1 MGSCSEQQF
10 FSRRVRQAN
19 VTVPVQY
26 QNAGAH
32 ALDNL
37 LVDLLQLR
45 NAPGPAA
52 GQCFAADHSLGDT
65 LQNHRRG
72 EIQDAQRAGPN
83 DVVGTFVDGDHR
95 PAGDAQ
101 RADGRQC
108 GVEGAHAGG
117 GQDVA
122 GGHGH
127 NHQVG
132 QPVGNAG
139 TGQQQAVHHQD
150 ICEYRQGDM
159 PLPGLEAGQQKKGD
173 KAVQGQVRNHP
184 GLVVIQPAETGVCG
198 ERVYKQ
204 QGNQQQ
210 ADDHPVVVV
219 DPEQARLLVFCRW
232 PERRAGMG
240 CVGKLGCHEGV
251 IVSARKKSLPL
262 RGYNSLFM
270 ATSYRSLCMATPGT
284 ASADSDSP
292 RKLRVVMAQLDFLV
306 GDIPGN
312 TELVLKATQQAQEQ
326 HQADIVLFPELCLT
340 GYPPEDLLLRPS
352 LDLRIAEALERLQQA
367 NLEPA
372 MVIGAPV
379 RSGGLLYNAAVV
391 VEKGEIRGRYFKRCP
406 PNYQVFDEKRYFAE
420 GRDTLVMEFKG
431 VPVGITVC
439 EDIWKDGPL
448 EDAAAAGAQLILNL
462 NASPYDIDKQARRK
476 ALLERKA
483 ADNRVSIVYTNLV
496 GGQDEL
502 VFDGGSMVVDHA
514 GALAVEAPQ
523 FADGLFP
530 VEFLCEHHCQPISQP
545 LPEEPSLEA
554 NVYNAL
560 VTGVRDYVN
569 KNGFK
574 SVVLGLSGG
583 IDSAVTLAVDHAGAL
598 AVEAPQFADGL
609 FPVEFLC
616 EHHCQPISQ
625 PLPEEPSLEANV
637 YNALV
642 TGVRDYVNKNGFKS
656 VVLGLSGGIDS
667 AVTLAVAADALGK
680 DRVRAVM
687 MPFRYTSSASLED
700 AEAQA
705 SAMGVQ
711 YDVFSIE

>member
-1 MGSCSEQQF
+1 
-10 FSRRVRQAN
+10 
-19 VTVPVQY
+19 
-26 QNAGAH
+26 
-32 ALDNL
+32 
-37 LVDLLQLR
+37 
-45 NAPGPAA
+45 
-52 GQCFAADHSLGDT
+52 
-65 LQNHRRG
+65 
-72 EIQDAQRAGPN
+72 
-83 DVVGTFVDGDHR
+83 
-95 PAGDAQ
+95 
-101 RADGRQC
+101 
-108 GVEGAHAGG
+108 
-117 GQDVA
+117 
-122 GGHGH
+122 
-127 NHQVG
+127 
-132 QPVGNAG
+132 
-139 TGQQQAVHHQD
+139 
-150 ICEYRQGDM
+150 
-159 PLPGLEAGQQKKGD
+159 
-173 KAVQGQVRNHP
+173 
-184 GLVVIQPAETGVCG
+184 
-198 ERVYKQ
+198 
-204 QGNQQQ
+204 
-210 ADDHPVVVV
+210 
-219 DPEQARLLVFCRW
+219 
-232 PERRAGMG
+232 
-240 CVGKLGCHEGV
+240 
-251 IVSARKKSLPL
+251 
-262 RGYNSLFM
+262 
-270 ATSYRSLCMATPGT
+270 MATPGT

-312 TELVLKATQQAQEQ
+312 TERVLKATQQAQEQ

-406 PNYQVFDEKRYFAE
+406 PNYQVFDERRYFAE
-420 GRDTLVMEFKG
+420 GRDTLVMDIKG
-431 VPVGITVC
+431 VSVGITVC

-554 NVYNAL
+554 NVY
-560 VTGVRDYVN
+560 
-569 KNGFK
+569 
-574 SVVLGLSGG
+574 S
-583 IDSAVTLAVDHAGAL
+583 
-598 AVEAPQFADGL
+598 
-609 FPVEFLC
+609 
-616 EHHCQPISQ
+616 
-625 PLPEEPSLEANV
+625 
-637 YNALV
+637 ALV

-711 YDVFSIE
+711 YDVFSIEPMYDVFMQTLAKPFEGTRPDTTEENLQARLRGVLLMSLSNKFGSLVLTTGNKSEMAVGYSTLYGDMAGGFDVLKDVPKTLVFRLAWYRNSLSQVIPERVITRPPSAELAPDQKDEDSLPGYDILDQILNLYVERDYSAEAIVAEGFERADVERVVRLVDINEYKRRQAPIGVRITERGFGKDRRYPITNGWKIGK

>member
-1 MGSCSEQQF
+1 
-10 FSRRVRQAN
+10 
-19 VTVPVQY
+19 
-26 QNAGAH
+26 
-32 ALDNL
+32 
-37 LVDLLQLR
+37 
-45 NAPGPAA
+45 
-52 GQCFAADHSLGDT
+52 
-65 LQNHRRG
+65 
-72 EIQDAQRAGPN
+72 
-83 DVVGTFVDGDHR
+83 
-95 PAGDAQ
+95 
-101 RADGRQC
+101 
-108 GVEGAHAGG
+108 
-117 GQDVA
+117 
-122 GGHGH
+122 
-127 NHQVG
+127 
-132 QPVGNAG
+132 
-139 TGQQQAVHHQD
+139 
-150 ICEYRQGDM
+150 
-159 PLPGLEAGQQKKGD
+159 
-173 KAVQGQVRNHP
+173 
-184 GLVVIQPAETGVCG
+184 
-198 ERVYKQ
+198 
-204 QGNQQQ
+204 
-210 ADDHPVVVV
+210 
-219 DPEQARLLVFCRW
+219 
-232 PERRAGMG
+232 
-240 CVGKLGCHEGV
+240 
-251 IVSARKKSLPL
+251 
-262 RGYNSLFM
+262 
-270 ATSYRSLCMATPGT
+270 MATPGT

-352 LDLRIAEALERLQQA
+352 LDLRIAEALERLQQT

-420 GRDTLVMEFKG
+420 GRGTLVMEFKG

-523 FADGLFP
+523 FADGLFS

-554 NVYNAL
+554 NVY
-560 VTGVRDYVN
+560 
-569 KNGFK
+569 
-574 SVVLGLSGG
+574 S
-583 IDSAVTLAVDHAGAL
+583 
-598 AVEAPQFADGL
+598 
-609 FPVEFLC
+609 
-616 EHHCQPISQ
+616 
-625 PLPEEPSLEANV
+625 
-637 YNALV
+637 ALV

-705 SAMGVQ
+705 TAMGVQ
-711 YDVFSIE
+711 YDVFSIEPMYDVFMQTLAKPFEGTRPDTTEENLQARLRGVLLMSLSNKFGSLVLTTGNKSEMAVGYSTLYGDMAGGFDVLKDVPKTLVFRLAWYRNSLSQVIPERVITRPPSAELAPDQKDEDSLPGYDILDQILNLYVERDYSAEAIVAEGFERADVERVVRLVDINEYKRRQAPIGVRITERGFGKDRRYPITNGWKIGK